1 MPSWAFG
8 RANHKTA
15 VIARGNAAG
24 PAQLLNLS
32 ASLGGTGH
40 TREAVRRPPGEDA
53 DSWVASQTLLVF
65 QHVDLLWELLG
76 DGCAPELPMTAGSS
90 AEYLLPR
97 DLALEASDDGG
108 GELLRLPAAEY
119 IPSVLKWASALLS
132 DEAIFPTSPETRFP
146 KKSAQLIKT
155 ITRRMF
161 RIFAHIFHHHWTRAE
176 ELGILAHLNTTFRH
190 VLFFAEE
197 FELLA
202 AKEFEPLKEVI
213 EQIKADEQ

>member
-1 MPSWAFG
+1 M
-8 RANHKTA
+8 TA
-15 VIARGNAAG
+15 
-24 PAQLLNLS
+24 
-32 ASLGGTGH
+32 
-40 TREAVRRPPGEDA
+40 GEDA
-53 DSWVASQTLLVF
+53 
-65 QHVDLLWELLG
+65 
-76 DGCAPELPMTAGSS
+76 
-90 AEYLLPR
+90 EYFLPR

-132 DEAIFPTSPETRFP
+132 DEALFPTSPD
-146 KKSAQLIKT
+146 
-155 ITRRMF
+155 TRRLF
-161 RIFAHIFHHHWTRAE
+161 RIFGHIFHHHWTRAE

>member
-97 DLALEASDDGG
+97 DLALEASDDVVDQGFVLLCCSEPVNDDVKITTVDED
-108 GELLRLPAAEY
+108 ELLE
-119 IPSVLKWASALLS
+119 V
-132 DEAIFPTSPETRFP
+132 
-146 KKSAQLIKT
+146 QL
-155 ITRRMF
+155 
-161 RIFAHIFHHHWTRAE
+161 RA
-176 ELGILAHLNTTFRH
+176 
-190 VLFFAEE
+190 
-197 FELLA
+197 
-202 AKEFEPLKEVI
+202 
-213 EQIKADEQ
+213 